1 MLEIELVSE
10 GMKSRAHILQTSEVC
25 WGGADIEAALREI
38 ADAGQVI
45 LGFDI
50 LEPLSGGKLRPW
62 GTSAYK
68 VDAFLHSKSWDECS
82 VIAIHVHGPASSDFE
97 PSSNY

>member
-1 MLEIELVSE
+1 MREDEMVSE
-10 GMKSRAHILQTSEVC
+10 HLRLKVHVLDDGEVS

-45 LGFDI
+45 LGFAI